1 MKTLLLKMIVCG
13 AALLP
18 FTQVQAAGPASKSFG
33 GFAPGKTFSFKVKT
47 RISKA
52 LVGFGTKAKTV
63 AVPGDVPDY
72 KLGQKITF
80 TIGAKGQ
87 LTAKDLSLPYKSD
100 GGTAVAYYI
109 KPDSSH
115 PQGDIGQVFKT
126 LTNRPT
132 GAHLLFVRVKVNGT
146 TPTTTT
152 VDYTFE

>member
-1 MKTLLLKMIVCG
+1 MIVCG

-18 FTQVQAAGPASKSFG
+18 FSQAQAATTYG
-33 GFAPGKTFSFKVKT
+33 GFAPGKTITMTVKT

-52 LVGFGTKAKTV
+52 VVGFGTKAKTV
-63 AVPGDVPDY
+63 AVPSGVPDY

-80 TIGAKGQ
+80 TIGSKGQ
-87 LTAKDLSLPYKSD
+87 LTAKNLSLPFKSD
-100 GGTAVAYYI
+100 AGTANVYYI

-126 LTNRPT
+126 VKNKPLA
-132 GAHLLFVRVKVNGT
+132 AHLLFVRVKISGT

>member
-1 MKTLLLKMIVCG
+1 MIVCG
-13 AALLP
+13 TTLLP
-18 FTQVQAAGPASKSFG
+18 LSQVHAATTYG
-33 GFAPGKTFSFKVKT
+33 GFAPGKTFSLTVKT

-52 LVGFGTKAKTV
+52 LVGFTTKPKTV
-63 AVPGDVPDY
+63 AVPSGVPDY
-72 KLGQKITF
+72 KVGQKITF

-87 LTAKDLSLPYKSD
+87 LTAKNLSLPYKS
-100 GGTAVAYYI
+100 TTPTSVAYYI

-126 LTNRPT
+126 LKNRPT
-132 GAHLLFVRVKVNGT
+132 DVHLLFVRVKVSGT

>member
-1 MKTLLLKMIVCG
+1 MKTLLLPLLLCG

-18 FTQVQAAGPASKSFG
+18 FSQSQAATTYG

-52 LVGFGTKAKTV
+52 LVGFSTKPKTV
-63 AVPGDVPDY
+63 AVPSDIPDY

-87 LTAKDLSLPYKSD
+87 LIAKDGLLLPFKSD
-100 GGTAVAYYI
+100 AGTANAYYI
-109 KPDSSH
+109 KPDSKH

-126 LTNRPT
+126 PKNKPT
-132 GAHLLFVRVKVNGT
+132 AVHLLFVRVKVSGT
-146 TPTTTT
+146 SPTTTT